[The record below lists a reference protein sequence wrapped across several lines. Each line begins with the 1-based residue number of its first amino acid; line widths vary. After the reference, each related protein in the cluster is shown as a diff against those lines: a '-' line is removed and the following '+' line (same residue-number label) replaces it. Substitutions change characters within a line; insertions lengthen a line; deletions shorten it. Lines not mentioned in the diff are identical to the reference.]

1 MIVRIM
7 GEGQFQVD
15 DAELDHLNS
24 LDDDLQ
30 QALDAA
36 DEPRFREALHELLG
50 RVRAVANA
58 VPADALEASDLI
70 LPPADAKLDEVRDML
85 TDEGL
90 IPG

>member
-7 GEGQFQVD
+7 GEGQFQVED
-15 DAELDHLNS
+15 SEVDNLND

-30 QALDAA
+30 RALEDDDETRFRDALDA
-36 DEPRFREALHELLG
+36 LLG
-50 RVRAVANA
+50 RVRAVATSL
-58 VPADALEASDLI
+58 PADALEASDLI
-70 LPPADAKLDEVRDML
+70 LPPSDAGIHEVRAML

>member
-1 MIVRIM
+1 MIVRIL

-15 DAELDHLNS
+15 DAEVDGLNR

-30 QALDAA
+30 GALESGDGTRFRHALDA
-36 DEPRFREALHELLG
+36 LLG

-58 VPADALEASDLI
+58 LPADSLEASDLI
-70 LPPADAKLDEVRDML
+70 LPPSDADIEEVRAML